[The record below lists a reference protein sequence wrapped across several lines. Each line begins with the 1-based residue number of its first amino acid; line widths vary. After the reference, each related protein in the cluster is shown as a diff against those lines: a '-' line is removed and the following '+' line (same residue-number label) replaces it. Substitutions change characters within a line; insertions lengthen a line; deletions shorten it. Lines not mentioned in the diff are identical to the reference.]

1 MPETPDKLPIVVYPD
16 PGLRVKCAPVETFD
30 EKLAALAR
38 SMIAAMH
45 AAEGVG
51 LAAPQVGVPIRLF
64 VCNATGK
71 PEDDRVFVNPVLS
84 DPDGAATDDEG
95 CLSIPGVT
103 VAVRRAEKCAIVG
116 VDVQGRPVSASGGGL
131 LARCW
136 QHEVDHL
143 DGRLIIDRMSEGDAI
158 ANRKKLRELEA
169 KFKKRR

>member
-1 MPETPDKLPIVVYPD
+1 MTKKSDKLPIVIYPD
-16 PGLRVKCAPVETFD
+16 PGLRIRCAPVAKFD
-30 EKLAALAR
+30 DALTMLVR
-38 SMIAAMH
+38 RMIAVMH
-45 AAEGVG
+45 EAEGVG

-84 DPDGAATDDEG
+84 EFEGAATADEG

-103 VAVRRAEKCAIVG
+103 VAVRRAERCVIAG
-116 VDVQGRPVSASGGGL
+116 VDALGQPISSSAGGL

-143 DGRLIIDRMSEGDAI
+143 DGRLIVDRMSEADAI
-158 ANRKKLRELEA
+158 ANRKKMRELEA
-169 KFKKRR
+169 KFKRRK

>member
-1 MPETPDKLPIVVYPD
+1 MPETPDKLPIVVYPN
-16 PGLRVKCAPVETFD
+16 PGLRIKCAPVETFD

-38 SMIAAMH
+38 SMIAVMH

-51 LAAPQVGVPIRLF
+51 LAAPQIGVPIRLF

-71 PEDDRVFVNPVLS
+71 PEDDRVYVNPVLS
-84 DPDGAATDDEG
+84 EPEGAATDDEG

-103 VAVRRAEKCAIVG
+103 VAVRRAEKCSISG
-116 VDVQGRPVSASGGGL
+116 LDVQGRPVSASGDGL

-143 DGRLIIDRMSEGDAI
+143 DGRLIIDKMSEGDAI

-169 KFKKRR
+169 KAKKRK